1 MCVCVYVF
9 NLLHV
14 KHFEIGC
21 FSFSNA
27 VEKKQG
33 SGLFI

>member
-1 MCVCVYVF
+1 MCLCVF
-9 NLLHV
+9 NLLHI
-14 KHFEIGC
+14 KYFEMGS

-33 SGLFI
+33 SGLFF